1 MRQETTH
8 LLLAKLCIYM
18 SVVKAPVP
26 QVLQMAISNLVD
38 LMEVAM
44 DTTVILQS
52 SVARAAAVP
61 RIFEF
66 RETH

>member
-1 MRQETTH
+1 
-8 LLLAKLCIYM
+8 
-18 SVVKAPVP
+18 
-26 QVLQMAISNLVD
+26 MAISNLVD

-52 SVARAAAVP
+52 SVVRAAAVP

-66 RETH
+66 QETH